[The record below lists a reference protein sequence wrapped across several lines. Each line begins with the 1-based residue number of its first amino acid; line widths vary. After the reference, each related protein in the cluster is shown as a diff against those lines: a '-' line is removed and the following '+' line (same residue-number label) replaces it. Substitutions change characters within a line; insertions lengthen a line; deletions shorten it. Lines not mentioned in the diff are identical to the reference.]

1 MQQGKQVSTAD
12 LQIILSDCKVPFEW
26 ESAAAA
32 AAATAD
38 RPTGGQGRMAR
49 SGSGSG
55 SDLMVSDDEEDDTG
69 WEPNPSAHRRTS
81 ARQAAQQQQQQQEQQ
96 EALPAWDP
104 STLMWGPN
112 LGGAPPPL
120 AAPLPAQ
127 GQLPPGL
134 MEALSLAPPSA
145 SAPPVRPTARPAD
158 AGRIEQLQRSLMPAQ
173 QSMPLQGDPLASLL
187 ASFSSVPASDRQQMA
202 LLLKQLADLLDQ
214 QSRAAAVQAL
224 VARLQQPP
232 PGAAALASLLQQVH
246 GGGTGGATA
255 GNALPAEVDPL
266 QPTPFS
272 LPRANSAP
280 AAVPPPPPPHS
291 NVLAALLGAA
301 SGALP
306 QPGSSAPAL
315 GSQAS
320 APPPGPPPAQVL
332 LNLLGAASASGSL
345 PPSLNG
351 SLKGELLALPDH
363 LAAQLAAAQ
372 HEAAQAVEAPQQQEQ
387 EFKLSAFAAE
397 QAVPAE
403 IATAEAPAA
412 AQ

>member
-12 LQIILSDCKVPFEW
+12 LQRILSDCKVPFEW

-81 ARQAAQQQQQQQEQQ
+81 ARQAAQQQEQQQ

-104 STLMWGPN
+104 STLMWGSG
-112 LGGAPPPL
+112 LGTAPPPL

-134 MEALSLAPPSA
+134 MEAFSLAPPSA
-145 SAPPVRPTARPAD
+145 SAPPVRPTPRPAD

-173 QSMPLQGDPLASLL
+173 QSLPLQGDPLASLL

-214 QSRAAAVQAL
+214 QSRAGAVQAL

-232 PGAAALASLLQQVH
+232 PGAAALASLLQQVQ
-246 GGGTGGATA
+246 GSGAGGATA
-255 GNALPAEVDPL
+255 GNALPAEAELL

-272 LPRANSAP
+272 LPRASSAP

-291 NVLAALLGAA
+291 NVLAAMLGAA
-301 SGALP
+301 SGVLP
-306 QPGSSAPAL
+306 QPGSSAAAL

-320 APPPGPPPAQVL
+320 APLPGPPPAQVL

-372 HEAAQAVEAPQQQEQ
+372 HEAAQAAEAPQQQEQ
-387 EFKLSAFAAE
+387 EVKLSAFDAQ
-397 QAVPAE
+397 QAGPGE